1 MSLILKK
8 IFKAIGYI
16 FFFLINYIFICFL
29 IYICSAF
36 LLIKNIKPN
45 NILIKEYQRN
55 FYQKSGLMNIWQANP
70 NCIEFDKKIIFKP
83 KETTCDFNN
92 LEFKTSLTF
101 DENGRYSNNFRD
113 LTKKSVVVLGD
124 SHSMGWGVN
133 DNETF
138 SYLLENE
145 INRPVYNLSISGFG
159 TIRQLI
165 RLKNSKLLENTDTI
179 LIQYCFNDFGEN
191 QGFNI
196 NLAEQEALEKFNLMQ
211 SIRKV
216 NFFTKLK
223 KSIRYSATI
232 PIDIIKKKNKLTTF
246 SHHKEQLIKNLK
258 QFPELDNKK
267 IIIFYVNG
275 FDMFFYD
282 FPNTQSPEM
291 NNVRF
296 YDVNLRESDFFHI
309 DGHLNNQGHKNIA
322 ARLVKILN

>member
-16 FFFLINYIFICFL
+16 FLFLINYIFICFL
-29 IYICSAF
+29 IYICSGF

-70 NCIEFDKKIIFKP
+70 DCIEFDKNIIFKP
-83 KETTCDFNN
+83 KETTCEFNN
-92 LEFKTSLTF
+92 LEFNTKLTF
-101 DENGRYSNNFRD
+101 DKNGRYSDNLRD
-113 LTKKSVVVLGD
+113 ISKKFVVVLGD
-124 SHSMGWGVN
+124 SHAMGWGVN

-138 SYLLENE
+138 SYLLEKQ
-145 INRPVYNLSISGFG
+145 INRPVFNLSISGFG
-159 TIRQLI
+159 TIRQLVG
-165 RLKNSKLLENTDTI
+165 LKNSGLLKNADTI

-196 NLAEQEALEKFNLMQ
+196 NLTEQEALEKFNLMQ
-211 SIRKV
+211 SIRKI

-223 KSIRYSATI
+223 KSIRYSTTI
-232 PIDIIKKKNKLTTF
+232 PLDIIKKKNKLTTF

-282 FPNTQSPEM
+282 FPNARSSEM
-291 NNVRF
+291 KNVRF
-296 YDVNLRESDFFHI
+296 YDVNLNESDFFHI

-322 ARLVKILN
+322 TKLAKILK